1 MTGAGD
7 TFTDKTCS
15 TPPQQTA
22 EQTDGCV
29 SVGDPEA
36 VVGVTLRHRLCVESR
51 DDPCSSIDG
60 DGDDSED
67 QHDQDSADLT
77 MDRSQPVSR
86 AVFIS
91 SA

>member
-1 MTGAGD
+1 M
-7 TFTDKTCS
+7 
-15 TPPQQTA
+15 
-22 EQTDGCV
+22 
-29 SVGDPEA
+29 
-36 VVGVTLRHRLCVESR
+36 RR
-51 DDPCSSIDG
+51 DDPCSSIDGDG

-67 QHDQDSADLT
+67 QHDQDTADLT